1 MTDVI
6 RIYHLRIAHQV
17 ANPEVGNPEI
27 CQRTSLTKEQ
37 CISDINLKSAVI
49 CRTCT
54 GTSLASNVQNA
65 TNLYL
70 TSPLPQLPIRCGV
83 QRAICMY
90 LLLLLLLLA
99 PTGAL
104 YAMVCYLRANNH
116 LCTIHPCTIHLC
128 TMHLCMMHLC
138 PIHLCPMVGESL
150 VICVGHTA

>member
-1 MTDVI
+1 M
-6 RIYHLRIAHQV
+6 IAHQV

-54 GTSLASNVQNA
+54 GMSLASNVQNA

-90 LLLLLLLLA
+90 LLLLLLA

-104 YAMVCYLRANNH
+104 YAMVCYLRA
-116 LCTIHPCTIHLC
+116 
-128 TMHLCMMHLC
+128 
-138 PIHLCPMVGESL
+138 
-150 VICVGHTA
+150 